1 MATSEPAKPNPSVK
15 PKIPRV
21 LMGANGYLTNEE
33 RIKQDEEELLA
44 LKKEALG
51 ITDEESTEDKP
62 SSEEPKAET
71 VQAESNTKQEE
82 KPKAEA
88 QEDDTKLS
96 AEEKNFKKRYG
107 DLRRHSQKKEEEF
120 NAKLEALQAQL
131 DKATKNELV
140 LPKTDEELEAWS
152 KEYPD
157 VAGIIETIADKKSKA
172 TAKDLEARMAEF
184 EELRITAKREKAEA
198 ELAGMHPD
206 FVQIRE
212 DDAFHSWAKEQ
223 PKWVQDALYENT
235 EDAKSVARVIDLY
248 KIDTGIVTK
257 KTNNDKA
264 AATSVKTKSIA
275 APEPDESAGHIRES
289 EVAAMSIKEYEKR
302 QEEILDAQRN
312 GRFIYDMSRKQLTI
326 YILQIKLQHIHN
338 S

>member
-1 MATSEPAKPNPSVK
+1 MATSEPAKPNPMVK
-15 PKIPRV
+15 PDIPRV
-21 LMGANGYLTNEE
+21 LMGSRGYLTNEE
-33 RIKQDEEELLA
+33 RIKKDEEELLA
-44 LKKEALG
+44 MKKEALG
-51 ITDEESTEDKP
+51 ITDEESVEDKP
-62 SSEEPKAET
+62 SSEEPKTEP
-71 VQAESNTKQEE
+71 VQAKSDTKQEE
-82 KPKAEA
+82 KPEAKA
-88 QEDDTKLS
+88 QEDDNELG

-131 DKATKNELV
+131 DKASKNELV

-157 VAGIIETIADKKSKA
+157 VAGIVEAIADKKSKA

-212 DDAFHSWAKEQ
+212 DDSFHTWAKEQ

-248 KIDTGIVTK
+248 KIDTGIQTK
-257 KTNNDKA
+257 KTNSSDKA
-264 AATSVKTKSIA
+264 AASSVKTKGA
-275 APEPDESAGHIRES
+275 AKPEADESSKYVKES

-312 GRFIYDMSRKQLTI
+312 GRFIYDIKRK
-326 YILQIKLQHIHN
+326 
-338 S
+338 

>member
-33 RIKQDEEELLA
+33 RIKKDEEELLA

-62 SSEEPKAET
+62 SSEEPKAEP
-71 VQAESNTKQEE
+71 VQAESDTKQEE
-82 KPKAEA
+82 KQEANA
-88 QEDDTKLS
+88 QEDDTELS

-157 VAGIIETIADKKSKA
+157 VAAIVEAIADKKSKA

-264 AATSVKTKSIA
+264 AATSVKTKSAA

-312 GRFIYDMSRKQLTI
+312 GRFIYDMSRK
-326 YILQIKLQHIHN
+326 
-338 S
+338 